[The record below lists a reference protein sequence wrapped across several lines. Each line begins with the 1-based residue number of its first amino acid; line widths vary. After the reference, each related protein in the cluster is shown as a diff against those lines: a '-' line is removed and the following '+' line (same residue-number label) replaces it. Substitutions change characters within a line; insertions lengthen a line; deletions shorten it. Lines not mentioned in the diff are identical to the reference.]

1 MIAHRPFHVSIFA
14 LAAVV
19 TAALPLD
26 SHAQDAAKVQANVQ
40 TNAQAVAQAPAP
52 ECRAPADITR
62 LTTPLSRTAKKL
74 ASGDPLKIVAIGSS
88 STAGAGATSPANSYP
103 SRLAVELATL
113 FPKQQINVINRGV
126 NGEEARDMLAR
137 FDANVIAEKPDLVIW
152 QVGTNAVLRD
162 QPLMPAGGL
171 MHAGLAKLKAI
182 GADVILLDLQFAP
195 KVLAKTD
202 ADGMVDLIGATA
214 KKENVG
220 LFQRF
225 AVMRYWRQVSKI
237 PYDKFLSPDELHMN
251 DWSYGCIAKLLAGS
265 IADASARTTLTAGV
279 K

>member
-1 MIAHRPFHVSIFA
+1 MIAFHRPFHVSVFA

-26 SHAQDAAKVQANVQ
+26 SSHAQDAAKVQANVRGD
-40 TNAQAVAQAPAP
+40 AQAP
-52 ECRAPADITR
+52 ECRAPTDITR
-62 LTTPLSRTAKKL
+62 LTAPLSLTAKKL
-74 ASGDPLKIVAIGSS
+74 ASGEPLKIVAIGSS

-103 SRLAVELATL
+103 SRLAIELAAL

-162 QPLMPAGGL
+162 QPLTPAGGL

-182 GADVILLDLQFAP
+182 GSDVILLDLQFAP
-195 KVLAKTD
+195 KVLAKAD

-214 KKENVG
+214 KKENVS

-265 IADASARTTLTAGV
+265 IAEASARSTLTAGV
-279 K
+279 TGAK